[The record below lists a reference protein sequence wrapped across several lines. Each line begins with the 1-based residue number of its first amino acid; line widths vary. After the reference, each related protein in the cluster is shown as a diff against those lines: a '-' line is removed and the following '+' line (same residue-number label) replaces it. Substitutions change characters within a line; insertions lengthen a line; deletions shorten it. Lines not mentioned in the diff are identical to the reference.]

1 MFCSCRRRFST
12 DLPPLPPTSHTHSP
26 EGLFLVDVADLPSPD
41 VIADEPSIDE
51 LEAEAKKARPKTP
64 FFYRGSFKLDD
75 AGNRTEAFDLYET
88 EEEREE
94 RLAREAEEERKG
106 IKKNLDDDDAI
117 DVTVDEDRLLP
128 GPDDDDEEIDDGL
141 EDTFL

>member
-1 MFCSCRRRFST
+1 ML
-12 DLPPLPPTSHTHSP
+12 LPPLFSTHLPSLPPTPSLSP

-51 LEAEAKKARPKTP
+51 LEAEAKKARPKKP

-75 AGNRTEAFDLYET
+75 AGNRVEAFDLYET

-106 IKKNLDDDDAI
+106 IKKGLEDDDAI
-117 DVTVDEDRLLP
+117 DVTVEDSLPGADGDED
-128 GPDDDDEEIDDGL
+128 EIDDGL